1 MLLEVIPAGVAVCAI
16 AAMLWIEYRYARRDT
31 ALRRRLGSCRTALE
45 QAEADRDRAELA
57 RERAEAERDWVYG
70 EFQAQ
75 AAELARYRRQHE
87 PHDRLTRVH
96 ARAMPPN
103 RLA

>member
-1 MLLEVIPAGVAVCAI
+1 MLLELVPTGVALCAI
-16 AAMLWIEYRYARRDT
+16 GGMLWLEHRFAGREG

-45 QAEADRDRAELA
+45 QAEGERD
-57 RERAEAERDWVYG
+57 RAEAERDWAECDRDRVYG

-75 AAELARYRRQHE
+75 SAELARYRRQHA

-96 ARAMPPN
+96 RRKMPGHYGE
-103 RLA
+103 